1 MLDELYVNL
10 KEMYNGFF
18 KEQQELQDM
27 LENNKNRIAQIDDY
41 LHENDA
47 DFWRAEKL
55 NIENDNQYYYEKL
68 NILSDRI
75 KILGNELNLLNRSSV
90 SKKDKSGVDSYKR
103 VRCNQQNIGEQRQ
116 ILDIQEKER
125 QRIAR
130 DLHDTSLQNLALLV
144 HKIELTSMYMDQDI
158 IKAKLELASVNKS
171 LKSVIQDIRNTIFDL
186 RPMIF
191 DDLGLK
197 NAFEKLIYKF
207 RESSNC
213 DIKFEVDEIECGNSL
228 VLMTIYRIVEEC
240 VNNALKHSEGD
251 KVIFTLKNEK
261 GGCSIEV
268 KDNGQSFDCNEV
280 LSPEERH
287 FGLYILRE
295 RVELLSG
302 SIDIDSKPG
311 VGTAIHIFIPLLEM

>member
-1 MLDELYVNL
+1 MLNELYVNL

-27 LENNKNRIAQIDDY
+27 LENNKNRISQIDSY
-41 LHENDA
+41 LHGNNA
-47 DFWRAEKL
+47 DLCETVK
-55 NIENDNQYYYEKL
+55 NYIKNDNQYYYQKIG
-68 NILSDRI
+68 ILDERI
-75 KILGNELNLLNRSSV
+75 KILSTVLNIFDRTSFFEY
-90 SKKDKSGVDSYKR
+90 DKPDIDMDKR
-103 VRCNQQNIGEQRQ
+103 LKCNQKNICEQSQ

-130 DLHDTSLQNLALLV
+130 DLHDTSLQNLACLV
-144 HKIELTSMYMDQDI
+144 HKVELTSMYMDQDI
-158 IKAKLELASVNKS
+158 IKAKLELAAINKN

-197 NAFEKLIYKF
+197 TAFEKLMYKF
-207 RESSNC
+207 KESSNC
-213 DIKFEVDEIECGNSL
+213 DIRFEVDEIECDNSL

-240 VNNALKHSEGD
+240 MNNALKHSEGD
-251 KVIFTLKNEK
+251 KISFALKSAD

-268 KDNGQSFDCNEV
+268 KDNGQSFNCNEV
-280 LSPEERH
+280 LSPEKRH
-287 FGLYILRE
+287 FGLYILKE

-302 SIDIDSKPG
+302 NITIDSKPG
-311 VGTAIHIFIPLLEM
+311 IGTAIHIFIPLLEM